1 MAITILARNRL
12 MIMKVFTRLVNLIIL
27 LIILFTGSPTAFA
40 TSLKV
45 GIYQNHPKVFV
56 DEKGTPKGFLV
67 DVMNEIAKREGWTV
81 EYIHG
86 TWNEN
91 IEKLE
96 NFEIDVLLDVSFS
109 EERARRFRLNQIFVI
124 DDWIEIFVPSNSP
137 LESVLGLEG
146 KRVAVLEGSIQEEF
160 IRQEVKS
167 KFNINFDVVSFADY
181 ASTVDALNKTHV
193 DVIVASRFFYF
204 SKERENNIW
213 PSSLI
218 LRPSYTFFAFP
229 KNQKDEVVMAFD
241 NHMMDLKNDSESA
254 YYSSIKEWIRP
265 IHQRNYRKIF
275 LLIGFIVS
283 AVTIAGIAFII
294 TLRHRINIRTKH
306 LNKQNKEI
314 QAINLKLEK
323 LVQEYKHTEQ
333 ELLKFRFMVEN
344 ARQEVYLIKPNGQ
357 VEYAN
362 HSVYSSLGYSSEEI
376 AKGGVKLFDPVY
388 GNSYEDHFNELK
400 RHEVPAFETVH
411 ITKGGRKLD
420 KVIKSFFLVIDN
432 EEFICAFAEDITQQK
447 KAKKALHESQLL
459 FKTLAEMSPVGIFR
473 TRADGYTTYVNPKWC
488 ELSGLPYGEA
498 LGDGWINAVHPSDK
512 EIVKNNWKER
522 TSKGIQ
528 STAEYRFIRPD
539 GRIVWVLGLAKPE
552 RDGETI
558 TGYIGTITD
567 ITEQKN
573 AELLLKQRA
582 QEIEEQNKEYR
593 RLNEELSTAKAK
605 AEESDKLK
613 STFLANMSHEIR
625 TPMNAICGFSRLLER
640 STLDEKKRSEYVDII
655 NTNSQQLLGIIN
667 DIVDI
672 SKIESGQVSLS
683 TKEVDLNTM
692 IENVVS
698 TLTPTLSTR
707 NVRLEFTHKLAP
719 PQSKVITDEIKL
731 QQVLTNLLVNAIK
744 FTKEGTIE
752 VAYSLKD
759 ESTLEFTVRDTG
771 IGIAKENISQ
781 IFERFHQVEGSSV
794 DSRKGTGLGLPISK
808 GFVELMGGSI
818 WVESEVGKGSCF
830 GVTLPYSPADYKS
843 SSKNT
848 GSKTASNWF
857 GKTIL
862 VVEDDVHT
870 QFFLKE
876 VLADTGVSTISVD
889 DGKKAVKQCRENK
902 SIDLVLMDIKL
913 PKMNGLEATKE
924 IRKFKQSLPI
934 IAQSAHA
941 FSSDSE
947 KAFEAGCNA
956 FITKPIDAKEL
967 YEKISQY
974 LGS

>member
-1 MAITILARNRL
+1 MKELARRIKYL
-12 MIMKVFTRLVNLIIL
+12 PYVVLVLVLQAGLPIA
-27 LIILFTGSPTAFA
+27 SA
-40 TSLKV
+40 TTIKV
-45 GIYQNHPKVFV
+45 GIYQNHPKVFI
-56 DEKGTPKGFLV
+56 DDKGTPKGILV
-67 DVMNEIAKREGWTV
+67 DVMNEIAKREGWVV

-91 IEKLE
+91 LEKLD

-109 EERARRFRLNQIFVI
+109 EERARRFKLNQIFVI

-137 LESVLGLEG
+137 LESVLGL
-146 KRVAVLEGSIQEEF
+146 KNQRVAVLEGSIQEEF
-160 IRQEVKS
+160 IRGEVKNQ
-167 KFNINFDVVSFADY
+167 FNIDFDVIPFADY
-181 ASTVDALNKTHV
+181 GSAVESLNKNQV

-204 SKERENNIW
+204 SKERGTNIW

-241 NHMMDLKNDSESA
+241 NHMMDLKNDSESV
-254 YYSSIKEWIRP
+254 YYSSIKKWIRP

-275 LLIGFIVS
+275 FLIGIIVS
-283 AVTIAGIAFII
+283 AVTVAGIAFII
-294 TLRHRINIRTKH
+294 ILKHRINIRTEH

-314 QAINLKLEK
+314 QTINAKLNG
-323 LVQEYKHTEQ
+323 LVEEYKRTEQ

-344 ARQEVYLIKPNGQ
+344 ARQEVYLIDPNGQ
-357 VEYAN
+357 IVYAN
-362 HSVYSSLGYSSEEI
+362 HSVYSSLGYNSEEI
-376 AKGGVKLFDPVY
+376 AKGGMKLFDQSY
-388 GNSYEDHFNELK
+388 GNNYYDHFKELK

-420 KVIKSFFLVIDN
+420 KLIKSFYLVIGDQ
-432 EEFICAFAEDITQQK
+432 EYICGFAEDITQQK
-447 KAKKALHESQLL
+447 KAKKALYESQML

-488 ELSGLPYGEA
+488 ELSGLSYDEA
-498 LGDGWINAVHPSDK
+498 IGDGWINAVHPSDK
-512 EIVKNNWKER
+512 EIIKSNWKER
-522 TSKGIQ
+522 SSKGVQ

-539 GRIVWVLGLAKPE
+539 GRTIWVLGYAKPE
-552 RDGETI
+552 LDGERI

-567 ITEQKN
+567 ITEQKD
-573 AELLLKQRA
+573 AELLLKQKA
-582 QEIEEQNKEYR
+582 NEIEEQNKEYR
-593 RLNEELSTAKAK
+593 KLNEELAAAKAK

-640 STLDEKKRSEYVDII
+640 NTLDEKKRSEFIDII

-672 SKIESGQVSLS
+672 SKIESGQVTLI
-683 TKEVDLNTM
+683 TNEVDLNVM

-698 TLTPTLSTR
+698 TLTPTINTKG
-707 NVRLEFTHKLAP
+707 VKLEFTHRLP
-719 PQSKVITDEIKL
+719 TPQSKIKTDEVKL
-731 QQVLTNLLVNAIK
+731 RQILTNLLVNAIK

-752 VAYSLKD
+752 ISYSLKD
-759 ESTLEFTVRDTG
+759 ESTLEFRVKDSG
-771 IGIAKENISQ
+771 IGIAKENLTQ

-830 GVTLPYSPADYKS
+830 GVTLPYSPADNTS
-843 SSKNT
+843 SNEPT
-848 GSKTASNWF
+848 GSKNSNNWI

-870 QFFLKE
+870 QFFIKE
-876 VLADTGVSTISVD
+876 VLADTGVSTIIVD
-889 DGKKAVKQCRENK
+889 NGKKAIQQCRENK
-902 SIDLVLMDIKL
+902 NIDLVLMDIKL
-913 PKMNGLEATKE
+913 PKMNGLEVTKE
-924 IRKFKQSLPI
+924 IRKFRSSLPI
-934 IAQSAHA
+934 IAQSAYA
-941 FSSDSE
+941 FTSDSE
-947 KAFEAGCNA
+947 KALEAGCNA
-956 FITKPIDAKEL
+956 FITKPIDAREL
-967 YEKISQY
+967 HEKINQF
-974 LGS
+974 LG